1 MFTQHQ
7 LIQWPLPM
15 SSVIQQNSLFQL
27 VLFPPIS
34 SREQASWESLLR
46 KRVIE
51 HVLHYSITHVEHPR
65 VGRGCDRL
73 HSSACCGAAP
83 GERAGGRGSP
93 GQCLCGGNDLAEDG
107 PCEAHGVLP
116 TTQSR

>member
-51 HVLHYSITHVEHPR
+51 HVPHCSITHVEHPR
-65 VGRGCDRL
+65 VR
-73 HSSACCGAAP
+73 
-83 GERAGGRGSP
+83 
-93 GQCLCGGNDLAEDG
+93 
-107 PCEAHGVLP
+107 
-116 TTQSR
+116 